1 MALLIPK
8 RMRLPSVVT
17 ATGAW
22 GVAVVIGVLVAGQQH
37 AGAVDRALIRQV
49 YAMVG
54 DQGVVAELLLAPT
67 DTDVI
72 ATSASVLVL
81 IALMR
86 RRWDV
91 AVLAMAAP
99 AIAVG
104 VTELVLKPVFGRRL
118 YGLLSYPS
126 GHAVAALAVY
136 TVAALALAS
145 RATRLWRWLTAV
157 GWGLLT
163 IAIMIGLVA
172 MNCHY
177 PTDTVGG
184 VCVAIGVVLPCALAS
199 DTVPGGRRARVRI
212 PLPRQIGEPYI
223 PSMTS
228 IIHSRTP
235 RG

>member
-8 RMRLPSVVT
+8 RMRLPSVAT

-22 GVAVVIGVLVAGQQH
+22 GVAVFIGVLVAGQQH
-37 AGAVDRALIRQV
+37 AGVVDRAMIRQV

-54 DQGVVAELLLAPT
+54 DQGVAAELLLSPT

-72 ATSASVLVL
+72 ATAASVLVV
-81 IALMR
+81 IALLR

-91 AVLAMAAP
+91 AVLAVAAP

-104 VTELVLKPVFGRRL
+104 VTELVLKPTFGRRL

-126 GHAVAALAVY
+126 GHAVAALSVY

-145 RATRLWRWLTAV
+145 NTTRLWRWLTAV

-163 IAIMIGLVA
+163 IAVMIGLVA

-184 VCVAIGVVLPCALAS
+184 VCVAIGVVLPCTLVS
-199 DTVPGGRRARVRI
+199 DTVPGGRRAKVRI

-223 PSMTS
+223 PRMTS
-228 IIHSRTP
+228 FSHSRTP

>member
-1 MALLIPK
+1 
-8 RMRLPSVVT
+8 MRLPSVAT

-37 AGAVDRALIRQV
+37 AGALDRALIRQV
-49 YAMVG
+49 YAIVG
-54 DQGVVAELLLAPT
+54 DQGVLAELLLAPT
-67 DTDVI
+67 DTGMIVT
-72 ATSASVLVL
+72 AASVLVV
-81 IALMR
+81 IALLR

-91 AVLAMAAP
+91 AVVAAAAP

-104 VTELVLKPVFGRRL
+104 VTELVLKPAFGRRL

-126 GHAVAALAVY
+126 GHAVAAMTVY
-136 TVAALALAS
+136 TVAALALATD
-145 RATRLWRWLTAV
+145 ATRLWRRIIAV
-157 GWGLLT
+157 GWVLLT
-163 IAIMIGLVA
+163 IAIMLGLVA

-184 VCVAIGVVLPCALAS
+184 VCVAIGVVLPCTLAS
-199 DTVPGGRRARVRI
+199 DIVPRGQRAKVRI

-223 PSMTS
+223 PRMTS
-228 IIHSRTP
+228 VSPSRTP